1 MFLKK
6 TPFNPKNYENQDAFE
21 PERWLGDE
29 KSKLNEAYIPF
40 SIGPRNCIGQHFAQ
54 METKV
59 ILMHLLRKYDYS
71 IKVRGRRNQM
81 EICTGLWTISSDTC

>member
-1 MFLKK
+1 
-6 TPFNPKNYENQDAFE
+6 
-21 PERWLGDE
+21 
-29 KSKLNEAYIPF
+29 
-40 SIGPRNCIGQHFAQ
+40 